1 MCRIFTE
8 LYHRNTW
15 FQNDLNL
22 AETNKQLNKDKLSL
36 LSDINSDDVLNV
48 NKGDS
53 FIVIFYT
60 GI

>member
-1 MCRIFTE
+1 MCRIFIE
-8 LYHRNTW
+8 LYRRNTW

-36 LSDINSDDVLNV
+36 LSDINSDDVFNV
-48 NKGDS
+48 DKGDS

>member
-1 MCRIFTE
+1 MCSIFIE

-36 LSDINSDDVLNV
+36 LSDINSDDV
-48 NKGDS
+48 
-53 FIVIFYT
+53 F
-60 GI
+60 